1 MIGDVS
7 GKAGILGMTAGIKR
21 FRKIVHLDLDAF
33 FCSVEELLNQTL
45 IGLPFAVGGQP
56 GSRSVVSTCS
66 YAARAFGVRS
76 AMPVDQ
82 AIRLCPQLK
91 LVSSNFSVYHEKSRQ
106 VMAIF
111 HDLTPLVQPLSID
124 EAFLDISDLPESGE
138 EFARNL
144 QTRIMSETGLPSSL
158 GVASN
163 KLVAKTAT
171 DFGKQGHRGNI
182 SPMAVTV
189 VPNGGE
195 AAFLAPLPVRD
206 LWGVGPKTADRLL
219 QLGLKTI
226 GDIAAIPQ
234 EEMIRI
240 FGKGG
245 LDLSM
250 RSRGIDDSPV
260 ECERE
265 AKSISQ
271 EITFVKDVS
280 DRRVLLNQL
289 RSLSSQVGYR
299 LRQEKICAGT
309 IRLKLRWPDFSTIT
323 RQARLAVPTDQDMV
337 IFNAVEGML
346 MQVWKP
352 GRRIRLI
359 GVGSSGFGK
368 SSRQPGLWVEADDKE
383 HRLLES
389 LDKIREKFGEKAVVP
404 GYRFRKTGPGR
415 KG

>member
-1 MIGDVS
+1 
-7 GKAGILGMTAGIKR
+7 MTTAIKR

-33 FCSVEELLNQTL
+33 FCSVEELLNPEL

-82 AIRLCPQLK
+82 ALRLCPQLK
-91 LVSSNFSVYHEKSRQ
+91 LLSSNFSAYHEKSRQ

-138 EFARNL
+138 VFARRL
-144 QTRIMSETGLPSSL
+144 QTRILSETGLPSSL

-171 DFGKQGHRGNI
+171 DFGKQGHRGNT

-189 VPNGGE
+189 VPNGEE

-206 LWGVGPKTADRLL
+206 LWGVGPKTAERLL

-226 GDIAAIPQ
+226 GDIAALP
-234 EEMIRI
+234 EDNLIRH
-240 FGKGG
+240 FGKSGM
-245 LDLSM
+245 DLSL

-260 ECERE
+260 ECDRE

-271 EITFVKDVS
+271 EITFIKDVS
-280 DRRVLLNQL
+280 DRQALLNQM
-289 RSLSSQVGYR
+289 RGMAAKVGYR

-323 RQARLAVPTDQDMV
+323 RQERLEKPTDQDMI
-337 IFNAVEGML
+337 IFNTAVKL
-346 MQVWKP
+346 FLQVWKP
-352 GRRIRLI
+352 GKRVRLV
-359 GVGSSGFGK
+359 GVGTSGFVE
-368 SSRQPGLWVEADDKE
+368 SVHQPGLWAEADEKE

-389 LDKIREKFGEKAVVP
+389 LDKIREKYGEKAVVP
-404 GYRFRKTGPGR
+404 GYRFRKKAPDR